1 MYTNLTEEQIK
12 VFKIFSNARNY
23 LITRA
28 IEGVVYDWGSDYS
41 EKNIKEHLEKLK
53 NNKDITKENFDI
65 LFTLP
70 KHLLDILG
78 FGTWDDETEYKLML
92 IPLWLFTLMPKDY
105 KFIGGCITEDDQPYN
120 YTVDQ
125 LDNDIRFGCLAYG
138 VYLEGKLPKD
148 SVVKDYV
155 DSTCEC
161 CCCSDHN
168 ECCEG

>member
-1 MYTNLTEEQIK
+1 MYNDLTEEQ
-12 VFKIFSNARNY
+12 VMTFKIFSNARNY
-23 LITRA
+23 LIIRA
-28 IEGVVYDWGSDYS
+28 IEGVVYDWGADYS

-53 NNKDITKENFDI
+53 NNKDITKERFDI

-70 KHLLDILG
+70 KHLLDVLG

-105 KFIGGCITEDDQPYN
+105 KFIGGCITEDEQPYN

-125 LDNDIRFGCLAYG
+125 LDNDNRFGCLAYG
-138 VYLEGKLPKD
+138 VYLNGKLPNG
-148 SVVKDYV
+148 SVVKNYEDTNDRFINFRR
-155 DSTCEC
+155 DS
-161 CCCSDHN
+161 